1 MEASIA
7 IDAGVS
13 SLVTAAAQ
21 IAADIDNVRS
31 DAANEMAVGNDL
43 TALGYAGAPRTR
55 ARCHANG
62 HATAM
67 GGTVQGDAVPGAP
80 TVWHPGAK
88 IGADAQANTVF
99 MRPGAFGAVNIAGNT
114 QACGDIALREG
125 TTPTQGMFY
134 GYADGAAMRIPS
146 SASVCARPCRKSPH
160 GQWLGD
166 RLPLQLQP
174 TAGHR
179 LM

>member
-7 IDAGVS
+7 IAAGVS

-55 ARCHANG
+55 ARCHADG
-62 HATAM
+62 HAMAM
-67 GGTVQGDAVPGAP
+67 GGTVQGNAVPGGL
-80 TVWHPGAK
+80 TGWHPGAT

-99 MRPGAFGAVNIAGNT
+99 MRPGAFGAVNIAGTT
-114 QACGDIALREG
+114 QPCGDIELRKG
-125 TTPTQGMFY
+125 TTPTQGVFY
-134 GYADGAAMRIPS
+134 GYADGAAMRNPEFGAELRQAVPEIT
-146 SASVCARPCRKSPH
+146 ARPVA
-160 GQWLGD
+160 W
-166 RLPLQLQP
+166 
-174 TAGHR
+174 
-179 LM
+179 

>member
-1 MEASIA
+1 M
-7 IDAGVS
+7 S

-43 TALGYAGAPRTR
+43 TALGYAGAPRR

-67 GGTVQGDAVPGAP
+67 GGTVQGNAVLGGL
-80 TVWHPGAK
+80 TVWHAGAT
-88 IGADAQANTVF
+88 IGADAQASTVF
-99 MRPGAFGAVNIAGNT
+99 MRRPGAFGAVNIADTT
-114 QACGDIALREG
+114 QVRGDIELRKD

-134 GYADGAAMRIPS
+134 GYADGAAMRNPEFGVELSQAVPEIT
-146 SASVCARPCRKSPH
+146 ARP
-160 GQWLGD
+160 L
-166 RLPLQLQP
+166 
-174 TAGHR
+174 AG
-179 LM
+179 